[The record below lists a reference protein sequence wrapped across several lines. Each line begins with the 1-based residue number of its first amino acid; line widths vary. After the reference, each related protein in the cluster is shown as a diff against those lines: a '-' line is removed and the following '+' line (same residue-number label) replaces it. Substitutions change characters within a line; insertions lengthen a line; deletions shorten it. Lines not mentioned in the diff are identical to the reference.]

1 MRPRFEQAATLL
13 ADAAEGPLGPQALS
27 SGPPGPFA
35 QHESA
40 RAAEQGDQTAVERRR
55 IFPKL
60 PALIRLVGAILMEQD
75 DEWQVADR
83 RDFSAESM
91 KLLTQPS
98 LPSTAE
104 ELLTAIA

>member
-1 MRPRFEQAATLL
+1 M
-13 ADAAEGPLGPQALS
+13 LS
-27 SGPPGPFA
+27 
-35 QHESA
+35 ERA
-40 RAAEQGDQTAVERRR
+40 RSYWAVS
-55 IFPKL
+55 P

-83 RDFSAESM
+83 RYFSAESM

-98 LPSTAE
+98 TAE